1 MRNILYIIFC
11 ALFFVSCS
19 SEEEVDGVLQVTN
32 VDLSSLAVY
41 AGSATGG
48 KQVQFNELRRTEL
61 ANYFFRGS
69 YKYDLYDNIRIQ
81 FFNDKLTYVDSL
93 GLKKIVSSYAFEKDS
108 LFINRLDTL
117 TNTWHKVFVALGNA
131 DNLYRMKGL
140 MRYRNQSGEN
150 TILSLNQAV
159 SLEKTLE
166 MRGLS
171 SLSEM
176 TDPKDTLVWCNAIY
190 QFK

>member
-1 MRNILYIIFC
+1 MRSILYIIFC

-61 ANYFFRGS
+61 ANYFFEGS

-81 FFNDKLTYVDSL
+81 FDNDKLTYVDSL
-93 GLKKIVSSYAFEKDS
+93 EQKKIVSSYVYEKDS
-108 LFINRLDTL
+108 LFINKLDTV
-117 TNTWHKVFVALGNA
+117 NKTWHKVFVALGNA
-131 DNLYRMKGL
+131 DNLYRVKAL
-140 MRYRNQSGEN
+140 VRYRNERGN
-150 TILSLNQAV
+150 DTIRSFNQAV
-159 SLEKTLE
+159 SLETTLE

>member
-1 MRNILYIIFC
+1 MRSILYIIFC

-61 ANYFFRGS
+61 ANYFFEGS

-81 FFNDKLTYVDSL
+81 FDNDKLTYVDSL
-93 GLKKIVSSYAFEKDS
+93 GQKKIVSSYVYEKDS
-108 LFINRLDTL
+108 LFINKLDTV
-117 TNTWHKVFVALGNA
+117 NKTWHKVFVALGNA
-131 DNLYRMKGL
+131 DNLYRIKSL
-140 MRYRNQSGEN
+140 VRYRNERGN
-150 TILSLNQAV
+150 DTIRSFNQAV

-176 TDPKDTLVWCNAIY
+176 TDPKDTLVWCNVIY

>member
-1 MRNILYIIFC
+1 MRSILYIIFC

-61 ANYFFRGS
+61 ANYFFEGS

-81 FFNDKLTYVDSL
+81 FDNDKLTYVDSL
-93 GLKKIVSSYAFEKDS
+93 GQKKIVSSYAYEKDS
-108 LFINRLDTL
+108 LFINKLDTV
-117 TNTWHKVFVALGNA
+117 NKTWHKVFVALGNA
-131 DNLYRMKGL
+131 DNLYRVKAL
-140 MRYRNQSGEN
+140 VRYRNERGN
-150 TILSLNQAV
+150 DTIRSFNQAV
-159 SLEKTLE
+159 SLETTLE

>member
-1 MRNILYIIFC
+1 MRNILYIVFC

-61 ANYFFRGS
+61 ANYFFEGS

-81 FFNDKLTYVDSL
+81 FDNDKLTYIDSL
-93 GLKKIVSSYAFEKDS
+93 GLKKIVSSYAYEKDS
-108 LFINRLDTL
+108 LFINKLDTV
-117 TNTWHKVFVALGNA
+117 NKTWHKVFVALGNA
-131 DNLYRMKGL
+131 DNLYRIKAL
-140 MRYRNQSGEN
+140 VRYRNERGN
-150 TILSLNQAV
+150 DTIRSFNQGV

>member
-1 MRNILYIIFC
+1 MRSILYIIFC

-61 ANYFFRGS
+61 ANYFFEGS
-69 YKYDLYDNIRIQ
+69 YKSDLYDNIRIQ
-81 FFNDKLTYVDSL
+81 FDNDKLTYVDSL
-93 GLKKIVSSYAFEKDS
+93 GQKKIVSSYVYEKDS
-108 LFINRLDTL
+108 LFINKLDTV
-117 TNTWHKVFVALGNA
+117 NKTWHKVFVALGNA
-131 DNLYRMKGL
+131 DNLYRVKAL
-140 MRYRNQSGEN
+140 VRYRNERGN
-150 TILSLNQAV
+150 DTIRSFNQAV

>member
-1 MRNILYIIFC
+1 MRNILYIVFC

-41 AGSATGG
+41 ACSDTGV
-48 KQVQFNELRRTEL
+48 KQVQFNELRRTEF
-61 ANYFFRGS
+61 ANYFFEGS

-81 FFNDKLTYVDSL
+81 FDNDKLTYIDSL
-93 GLKKIVSSYAFEKDS
+93 GQKKIVSSYVYEKDS
-108 LFINRLDTL
+108 LFINELDTV
-117 TNTWHKVFVALGNA
+117 NKTWHKVFVALGNA
-131 DNLYRMKGL
+131 DNLYRIKAL
-140 MRYRNQSGEN
+140 VRYRNERGN
-150 TILSLNQAV
+150 DTIRSFNQAV

>member
-1 MRNILYIIFC
+1 MRSILYIIFC

-61 ANYFFRGS
+61 ANYFFEGS

-81 FFNDKLTYVDSL
+81 FDNDKLTYVDSL
-93 GLKKIVSSYAFEKDS
+93 GQKKIVSSYAYEKDS
-108 LFINRLDTL
+108 LFINKLDTV
-117 TNTWHKVFVALGNA
+117 NKTWHKVFVALGNA
-131 DNLYRMKGL
+131 DNLYRIKAL
-140 MRYRNQSGEN
+140 MRYRNERGN
-150 TILSLNQAV
+150 DTIRSFNQAV

>member
-1 MRNILYIIFC
+1 MRKILYFVFC

-48 KQVQFNELRRTEL
+48 KQVQFNELRRTDL
-61 ANYFFRGS
+61 ADYFFEGS

-81 FFNDKLTYVDSL
+81 FDNDKLTYIDSL
-93 GLKKIVSSYAFEKDS
+93 GQKKIVSSYVYEKDS
-108 LFINRLDTL
+108 LFINKLDTVN
-117 TNTWHKVFVALGNA
+117 NTWHKVFVALGNA
-131 DNLYRMKGL
+131 DNLDRIKAL
-140 MRYRNQSGEN
+140 VRYRNERGN
-150 TILSLNQAV
+150 DTIRSFNQGV

>member
-1 MRNILYIIFC
+1 MRSILYIIFC

-61 ANYFFRGS
+61 ANYFFEGS

-81 FFNDKLTYVDSL
+81 FDNDKLTYVDSL
-93 GLKKIVSSYAFEKDS
+93 GQKKIVSSYVYEKDS
-108 LFINRLDTL
+108 LFINKLDTV
-117 TNTWHKVFVALGNA
+117 NKTWHKVFVALGNA
-131 DNLYRMKGL
+131 DNLYRIKAL
-140 MRYRNQSGEN
+140 VRYRNERGN
-150 TILSLNQAV
+150 DTIRSFNQAV

>member
-1 MRNILYIIFC
+1 MRSILYIIFC

-61 ANYFFRGS
+61 ANYFFEGS

-81 FFNDKLTYVDSL
+81 FDNDKLTYVDSL
-93 GLKKIVSSYAFEKDS
+93 GQKKIVSSYVYEKDS
-108 LFINRLDTL
+108 LFINKLDTV
-117 TNTWHKVFVALGNA
+117 NKTWHKVFVALGNA
-131 DNLYRMKGL
+131 DNLYRIKAL
-140 MRYRNQSGEN
+140 MRYRNERGN
-150 TILSLNQAV
+150 DTIRSFNQAV

>member
-1 MRNILYIIFC
+1 MRNILYIVFC

-48 KQVQFNELRRTEL
+48 KQVQFNELRRTDL
-61 ANYFFRGS
+61 ANYFFKGS

-81 FFNDKLTYVDSL
+81 FDNDKLTYIDSL
-93 GLKKIVSSYAFEKDS
+93 GLKKIVSSYVYEKDS
-108 LFINRLDTL
+108 LFINKLDTV
-117 TNTWHKVFVALGNA
+117 NKTWHKVFVALSNA
-131 DNLYRMKGL
+131 DNLYRIKAL
-140 MRYRNQSGEN
+140 VRYRNERGN
-150 TILSLNQAV
+150 DTIRSFNQGV

-166 MRGLS
+166 IRGLS

>member
-1 MRNILYIIFC
+1 MRSILYIIFC

-61 ANYFFRGS
+61 ANYFFEGS

-81 FFNDKLTYVDSL
+81 FDNDKLTYVDSL
-93 GLKKIVSSYAFEKDS
+93 GQKKIVSSYAYEKDS
-108 LFINRLDTL
+108 LFINKLDTV
-117 TNTWHKVFVALGNA
+117 NKTWHKVFVALGNA
-131 DNLYRMKGL
+131 DNLYRVKAL
-140 MRYRNQSGEN
+140 VLYRNERGN
-150 TILSLNQAV
+150 DTIRSFNQAV

>member
-1 MRNILYIIFC
+1 MRSILYIIFC

-61 ANYFFRGS
+61 ANYFYEGS

-81 FFNDKLTYVDSL
+81 FDNDKLTYVDSL
-93 GLKKIVSSYAFEKDS
+93 GQKKIVSSYAYEKDS
-108 LFINRLDTL
+108 LFINKLDTV
-117 TNTWHKVFVALGNA
+117 NKTWHKVFVALGNA
-131 DNLYRMKGL
+131 DNLYRVKAL
-140 MRYRNQSGEN
+140 VRYRNERGN
-150 TILSLNQAV
+150 DTIRSFNQAV

>member
-1 MRNILYIIFC
+1 MRSILYIIFC

-48 KQVQFNELRRTEL
+48 KQVQFNELRRTDL
-61 ANYFFRGS
+61 ANYFFEGS

-81 FFNDKLTYVDSL
+81 FDNDKLTYVDSL
-93 GLKKIVSSYAFEKDS
+93 GQKKIVSSYVYEKDS
-108 LFINRLDTL
+108 LFINKLDTV
-117 TNTWHKVFVALGNA
+117 NKTWHKVFVALGNA
-131 DNLYRMKGL
+131 DNLYRIKAL
-140 MRYRNQSGEN
+140 VRYRNERGN
-150 TILSLNQAV
+150 DTIRSFNQAV

>member
-1 MRNILYIIFC
+1 MRSILYIIFC

-61 ANYFFRGS
+61 ANYFFEGS

-81 FFNDKLTYVDSL
+81 FDNDKLTYIDSL
-93 GLKKIVSSYAFEKDS
+93 GLKKIVSSYAYEKDS
-108 LFINRLDTL
+108 LFINKLDTVN
-117 TNTWHKVFVALGNA
+117 NTWYKVFVALGNA
-131 DNLYRMKGL
+131 DNLYRIKAL
-140 MRYRNQSGEN
+140 VRYRNERGN
-150 TILSLNQAV
+150 DTIRSFNQGL

>member
-1 MRNILYIIFC
+1 MRSILYIIFC

-61 ANYFFRGS
+61 ANYFFEGS

-81 FFNDKLTYVDSL
+81 FDNDKLTYIDSL
-93 GLKKIVSSYAFEKDS
+93 GLKKIVSSYAYEKDS
-108 LFINRLDTL
+108 LFINKLDTVN
-117 TNTWHKVFVALGNA
+117 NTWYKVFVALGNA
-131 DNLYRMKGL
+131 DNLYRIKAL
-140 MRYRNQSGEN
+140 VRYRNERGN
-150 TILSLNQAV
+150 DTIRSFNQAV

>member
-1 MRNILYIIFC
+1 MRSILYIIFC

-61 ANYFFRGS
+61 ANYFFEGS

-81 FFNDKLTYVDSL
+81 FDNDKLTYVDSL
-93 GLKKIVSSYAFEKDS
+93 GQKKIVSSYVYEKDS
-108 LFINRLDTL
+108 LFINKLDTV
-117 TNTWHKVFVALGNA
+117 NKTWHKVFVALGNA
-131 DNLYRMKGL
+131 DNLYRVKAL
-140 MRYRNQSGEN
+140 VRYRNERGN
-150 TILSLNQAV
+150 DTIRSFNQAV

>member
-1 MRNILYIIFC
+1 MRSILYIIFC

-61 ANYFFRGS
+61 ANYFFEGS

-81 FFNDKLTYVDSL
+81 FDNDKLTYVDSL
-93 GLKKIVSSYAFEKDS
+93 GQKKIVSSYVYEKDS
-108 LFINRLDTL
+108 LFINKLDTV
-117 TNTWHKVFVALGNA
+117 NKTWHKVFVALGNA
-131 DNLYRMKGL
+131 DNLYRVKAL
-140 MRYRNQSGEN
+140 VRYRNERGN
-150 TILSLNQAV
+150 DTIRSFNQAL

>member
-11 ALFFVSCS
+11 TLFFVSCS
-19 SEEEVDGVLQVTN
+19 SEEGVDGVLQVTN
-32 VDLSSLAVY
+32 VDLSSLVVY

-61 ANYFFRGS
+61 ANYFFEGS

-81 FFNDKLTYVDSL
+81 FDNDKLTYVDSL
-93 GLKKIVSSYAFEKDS
+93 GQKKIVSSYAYEKDS
-108 LFINRLDTL
+108 LFINKLDTV
-117 TNTWHKVFVALGNA
+117 NKTWHKVFVALGNA
-131 DNLYRMKGL
+131 DNLYRVKAL
-140 MRYRNQSGEN
+140 VRYRNERGN
-150 TILSLNQAV
+150 DTIRSFNQAV

>member
-1 MRNILYIIFC
+1 MRNILYIVFC

-48 KQVQFNELRRTEL
+48 KQVQFNELRRTDL
-61 ANYFFRGS
+61 ANYFFKGS
-69 YKYDLYDNIRIQ
+69 YKYYLYDNIRIQ
-81 FFNDKLTYVDSL
+81 FDNDKLTYIDSL
-93 GLKKIVSSYAFEKDS
+93 GQKKIVSSYVYEKDS
-108 LFINRLDTL
+108 LFINKLDTV
-117 TNTWHKVFVALGNA
+117 NKTWHKVFVALGNA
-131 DNLYRMKGL
+131 DNLYRIKAL
-140 MRYRNQSGEN
+140 VRYRNERGNDS
-150 TILSLNQAV
+150 IRSFNQAV

>member
-1 MRNILYIIFC
+1 MRSILYIIFC

-61 ANYFFRGS
+61 ANYFFEGS

-81 FFNDKLTYVDSL
+81 FDNDKLTYVDSL
-93 GLKKIVSSYAFEKDS
+93 GQKKIVSSYIYEKDS
-108 LFINRLDTL
+108 LFINKLDTV
-117 TNTWHKVFVALGNA
+117 NKTWHKVFVALGNA
-131 DNLYRMKGL
+131 DNLYRVKAL
-140 MRYRNQSGEN
+140 VRYRNERGN
-150 TILSLNQAV
+150 DTIRSFNQAV

-176 TDPKDTLVWCNAIY
+176 IDPKDTLVWCNAIY

>member
-1 MRNILYIIFC
+1 MRSILYIIFC

-61 ANYFFRGS
+61 ANYFFEGS

-81 FFNDKLTYVDSL
+81 FDNDKLTYVDSL
-93 GLKKIVSSYAFEKDS
+93 GQKKIVSNYAYEKDS
-108 LFINRLDTL
+108 LFINKLDTV
-117 TNTWHKVFVALGNA
+117 NKTWHKVFVALGNA
-131 DNLYRMKGL
+131 DNLYRVKAL
-140 MRYRNQSGEN
+140 VRYRNERGN
-150 TILSLNQAV
+150 DTIRSFNQAV

>member
-1 MRNILYIIFC
+1 MRSILYIIFC

-61 ANYFFRGS
+61 ANYFFEGS

-81 FFNDKLTYVDSL
+81 FDNDKLTYVDSL
-93 GLKKIVSSYAFEKDS
+93 GQKKIVSSYVYEKDS
-108 LFINRLDTL
+108 LFINKLDTV
-117 TNTWHKVFVALGNA
+117 NKTWHKVFVALGNA
-131 DNLYRMKGL
+131 DNLYRIKSL
-140 MRYRNQSGEN
+140 VRYRNERGN
-150 TILSLNQAV
+150 DTIRSFNQAV

>member
-1 MRNILYIIFC
+1 MRNILYIVFC

-48 KQVQFNELRRTEL
+48 KQVQFNELRRTDL
-61 ANYFFRGS
+61 ADYFFEGS

-81 FFNDKLTYVDSL
+81 FDNDKLTYIDSL
-93 GLKKIVSSYAFEKDS
+93 GQKKIVSSYVYEKDS
-108 LFINRLDTL
+108 LFINKLDTV
-117 TNTWHKVFVALGNA
+117 NKTWHKVFVALGNA
-131 DNLYRMKGL
+131 DNLYRIKAL
-140 MRYRNQSGEN
+140 VRYRNERGN
-150 TILSLNQAV
+150 DTIRSFNQGV

>member
-11 ALFFVSCS
+11 TLFFVSCS
-19 SEEEVDGVLQVTN
+19 SEEGVDGVLQVTN

-61 ANYFFRGS
+61 VNYFFEGS

-81 FFNDKLTYVDSL
+81 FDNDKLTYIDSL
-93 GLKKIVSSYAFEKDS
+93 GIKKIVSSYVYEKDS
-108 LFINRLDTL
+108 LFINKLDTV
-117 TNTWHKVFVALGNA
+117 NKTWHKVFVALGNA
-131 DNLYRMKGL
+131 DNLYRIKGL

-150 TILSLNQAV
+150 TIVSLNQAV

>member
-1 MRNILYIIFC
+1 MRNILYIVFC

-48 KQVQFNELRRTEL
+48 KQVQFNELRRTDL
-61 ANYFFRGS
+61 ANYFFKGS

-81 FFNDKLTYVDSL
+81 FDNDKLTYIDSL
-93 GLKKIVSSYAFEKDS
+93 GLKKIVSSYAYEKDS
-108 LFINRLDTL
+108 LFINKLDTV
-117 TNTWHKVFVALGNA
+117 NKTWHKVFVALGNA
-131 DNLYRMKGL
+131 DNLYRVKAL
-140 MRYRNQSGEN
+140 VRYRNERGN
-150 TILSLNQAV
+150 DTIRSFNQAV
-159 SLEKTLE
+159 SLETTLE

>member
-1 MRNILYIIFC
+1 MRSILYIIFC

-61 ANYFFRGS
+61 ANYFFEGS
-69 YKYDLYDNIRIQ
+69 YQYDLYDNIRIQ
-81 FFNDKLTYVDSL
+81 FDNDKLTYVDSL
-93 GLKKIVSSYAFEKDS
+93 GQKKIVSSYAYEKDS
-108 LFINRLDTL
+108 LFINKLDTV
-117 TNTWHKVFVALGNA
+117 NKTWHKVFVALGNA
-131 DNLYRMKGL
+131 DNLYRVKAL
-140 MRYRNQSGEN
+140 VRYRNERGN
-150 TILSLNQAV
+150 DTIRSFNQAV

>member
-1 MRNILYIIFC
+1 MRSILYIIFC

-19 SEEEVDGVLQVTN
+19 SEEGVDGVLQVTN

-61 ANYFFRGS
+61 ANYFFEGS

-81 FFNDKLTYVDSL
+81 FDNDKLTYIDSL
-93 GLKKIVSSYAFEKDS
+93 GLKKIVSSYAYEKDS
-108 LFINRLDTL
+108 LFINKLDTVN
-117 TNTWHKVFVALGNA
+117 NTWYKVFVALGNA
-131 DNLYRMKGL
+131 DNLYRIKAL
-140 MRYRNQSGEN
+140 VRYRNERGN
-150 TILSLNQAV
+150 DTIRSFNQGL

>member
-1 MRNILYIIFC
+1 MRNILYIVFC

-48 KQVQFNELRRTEL
+48 KQVQFNELRRTDL
-61 ANYFFRGS
+61 ADYFFEGS

-81 FFNDKLTYVDSL
+81 FDNDKLTYIDSL
-93 GLKKIVSSYAFEKDS
+93 GQKKIVSSYAYEKDS
-108 LFINRLDTL
+108 LFINKLDTV
-117 TNTWHKVFVALGNA
+117 NKTWHKVFVALGNA
-131 DNLYRMKGL
+131 DNLYRIKAL
-140 MRYRNQSGEN
+140 VRYRNERGN
-150 TILSLNQAV
+150 DTIRSFNQAV

>member
-1 MRNILYIIFC
+1 MRNILYIVFC

-48 KQVQFNELRRTEL
+48 KQVQFNELRRTDL
-61 ANYFFRGS
+61 ANYFFKGS

-81 FFNDKLTYVDSL
+81 FDNDKLTYIDSL
-93 GLKKIVSSYAFEKDS
+93 GQKKIVSSYVYEKDS
-108 LFINRLDTL
+108 LFINKLDTV
-117 TNTWHKVFVALGNA
+117 NKTWHKVFVALGNA
-131 DNLYRMKGL
+131 DNLYRIKAL
-140 MRYRNQSGEN
+140 VRYRNERGNDS
-150 TILSLNQAV
+150 IRSFNQAV

>member
-1 MRNILYIIFC
+1 MRNILYIVFC

-48 KQVQFNELRRTEL
+48 KQVQFNELRRTDL
-61 ANYFFRGS
+61 ADYFFEGS

-81 FFNDKLTYVDSL
+81 FDNDKLTYIDSL
-93 GLKKIVSSYAFEKDS
+93 GQKKIVSSYVYEKDS
-108 LFINRLDTL
+108 LFINKLDTV
-117 TNTWHKVFVALGNA
+117 NKTWHKVFVALGNA
-131 DNLYRMKGL
+131 DNLYRIKAL
-140 MRYRNQSGEN
+140 VRYRNERGN
-150 TILSLNQAV
+150 DTIRSFNQAV

>member
-1 MRNILYIIFC
+1 MRSILYIIFC

-61 ANYFFRGS
+61 ANYFFEGS

-81 FFNDKLTYVDSL
+81 FDNDKLTYVDSL
-93 GLKKIVSSYAFEKDS
+93 GQKKIVSSYAYEKDS
-108 LFINRLDTL
+108 LFINKLDTV
-117 TNTWHKVFVALGNA
+117 NKTWHKVFVALGNA
-131 DNLYRMKGL
+131 DNLYRVKAL
-140 MRYRNQSGEN
+140 VRYRNERGN
-150 TILSLNQAV
+150 DTIRSFNQAV
-159 SLEKTLE
+159 SFEKTLE

>member
-1 MRNILYIIFC
+1 MRNILYIVFC

-48 KQVQFNELRRTEL
+48 KQVQFNELRRTDL
-61 ANYFFRGS
+61 ANYFFKGS

-81 FFNDKLTYVDSL
+81 FDNDKLTYIDSL
-93 GLKKIVSSYAFEKDS
+93 GQKKIVSSYVYEKDS
-108 LFINRLDTL
+108 LFINKLDTV
-117 TNTWHKVFVALGNA
+117 NKTWHKVFVALGNA
-131 DNLYRMKGL
+131 DNLYRIKAL
-140 MRYRNQSGEN
+140 VRYRNERGN
-150 TILSLNQAV
+150 DTIRSFNQGV

>member
-1 MRNILYIIFC
+1 MRSILYIIFC

-19 SEEEVDGVLQVTN
+19 SEEGVDGVLQVTN

-61 ANYFFRGS
+61 ANYFFEGS

-81 FFNDKLTYVDSL
+81 FDNDKLTYIDSL
-93 GLKKIVSSYAFEKDS
+93 GLKKIVSSYAYEKDS
-108 LFINRLDTL
+108 LFINKLDTVN
-117 TNTWHKVFVALGNA
+117 NTWYKVFVALGNA
-131 DNLYRMKGL
+131 DNLYRIKAL
-140 MRYRNQSGEN
+140 VRYRNERGN
-150 TILSLNQAV
+150 DTIRSFNQGV

>member
-1 MRNILYIIFC
+1 MRSILYILFC

-61 ANYFFRGS
+61 ANYFFEGS

-81 FFNDKLTYVDSL
+81 FDNDKLTYVDSL
-93 GLKKIVSSYAFEKDS
+93 GQKKIVSSYVYEKDS
-108 LFINRLDTL
+108 LFINKLDTV
-117 TNTWHKVFVALGNA
+117 NKTWHKVFVALGNA
-131 DNLYRMKGL
+131 DNLYRVKAL
-140 MRYRNQSGEN
+140 VRYRNERGN
-150 TILSLNQAV
+150 DTIRSFNQAV

>member
-1 MRNILYIIFC
+1 MRSILYIIFC

-61 ANYFFRGS
+61 ANYFFEGS

-81 FFNDKLTYVDSL
+81 FDNDKLTYVDSL
-93 GLKKIVSSYAFEKDS
+93 GQKKIVSSYAYEKDS
-108 LFINRLDTL
+108 LFINKLDTV
-117 TNTWHKVFVALGNA
+117 NKTWHKVFVALGNA
-131 DNLYRMKGL
+131 DNLYRVKAL
-140 MRYRNQSGEN
+140 VRYRNEKGN
-150 TILSLNQAV
+150 DTIRSFNQAV

>member
-1 MRNILYIIFC
+1 
-11 ALFFVSCS
+11 
-19 SEEEVDGVLQVTN
+19 VDGVLQVTN

-61 ANYFFRGS
+61 ANYFFEGS

-81 FFNDKLTYVDSL
+81 FDNDKLTYVDSL
-93 GLKKIVSSYAFEKDS
+93 GQKKIVSSYVYEKDS
-108 LFINRLDTL
+108 LFINKLDTV
-117 TNTWHKVFVALGNA
+117 NKTWHKVFVALGNA
-131 DNLYRMKGL
+131 DNLYRVKAL
-140 MRYRNQSGEN
+140 VRYRNERGN
-150 TILSLNQAV
+150 DTIRSFNQAV

>member
-1 MRNILYIIFC
+1 MRNILYIVFC

-48 KQVQFNELRRTEL
+48 KQVQFNELRRTDL
-61 ANYFFRGS
+61 ANYFFKGS

-81 FFNDKLTYVDSL
+81 FDNDKLTYIDSL
-93 GLKKIVSSYAFEKDS
+93 GLKKIVSSYVYEKDS
-108 LFINRLDTL
+108 LFINKLDTVN
-117 TNTWHKVFVALGNA
+117 NTWHKVFVALGNA
-131 DNLYRMKGL
+131 DNLYRIKAL
-140 MRYRNQSGEN
+140 VRYRNERGN
-150 TILSLNQAV
+150 DTIRSFNQAV

>member
-1 MRNILYIIFC
+1 MRSILYIIFC

-61 ANYFFRGS
+61 ANYFFEGS

-81 FFNDKLTYVDSL
+81 FDNDKLTYVDSL
-93 GLKKIVSSYAFEKDS
+93 GQKKIVSSYVYEKDS
-108 LFINRLDTL
+108 LFINKLDTV
-117 TNTWHKVFVALGNA
+117 NKTWHKVFVALGNA
-131 DNLYRMKGL
+131 DNLYRVKAL
-140 MRYRNQSGEN
+140 VRYRNERGN
-150 TILSLNQAV
+150 DTIRSFNQGV